1 MRSLPA
7 NKKNQI
13 LKAILAGERTESI
26 AIRFRI
32 SQSAVWRLVPNHL
45 KRGSGSRRYH
55 AEPEPMQPE
64 GLPASCGIWRIKDE
78 LARSLSA
85 MFRYQSGLTPDQAA
99 LDRFVSELIEK
110 EISDFRLTHSREV
123 FSAFGKPVLKITP

>member
-1 MRSLPA
+1 MALRSLPA

-13 LKAILAGERTESI
+13 VEAILAGERTESI
-26 AIRFRI
+26 AVRFRI
-32 SQSAVWRLVPNHL
+32 SQSAVWRLVPSHL
-45 KRGSGSRRYH
+45 KRGSGSRRH
-55 AEPEPMQPE
+55 LEPVQPE
-64 GLPASCGIWRIKDE
+64 GAPASCGVWRIKSE

-85 MFRYQSGLTPDQAA
+85 MFRCQSGSTPDQAA

-123 FSAFGKPVLKITP
+123 FSAFGKPVLKQTT